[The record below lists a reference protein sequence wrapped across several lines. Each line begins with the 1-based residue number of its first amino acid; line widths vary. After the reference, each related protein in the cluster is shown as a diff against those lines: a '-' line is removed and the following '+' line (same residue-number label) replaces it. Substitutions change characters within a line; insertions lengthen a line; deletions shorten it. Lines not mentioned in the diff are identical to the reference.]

1 MLLLVATLH
10 LSAQTN
16 GTNSPY
22 SRFGLGNLKEASQGF
37 NKGMGG
43 VALGF
48 RDGGLL
54 NKQNP
59 ASYSAID
66 SLAFIFDL
74 GMSLQSSK
82 FKSGGNSVNTL
93 NTSLDYIHAGF
104 RLRSGIG
111 FTFGFMPYT
120 SMGYNFSEKKKL
132 SNDFISGNSREYVN
146 QYLGNG
152 GIHEVFVGLG
162 WNPFADLSI
171 GANIGY
177 IWGGYNQD
185 ITQTFY
191 ENGTEATSSKG
202 LRREIDADISSY
214 KLDFGIQYP
223 IKIGK
228 DNVMTLGATYG
239 LGHSINSP
247 AHYYNY
253 IADGDTTKSTIEKA
267 FEIPM
272 SFGGGISWKHKE
284 QWVVGVDVT
293 HQKWSD
299 CNVPQIINEQFV
311 STNNGYQ
318 DRTRI
323 AMGGEFQPDK
333 YSNKYLRRV
342 QYRLGASYTTPYYKV
357 NGTEGPREFS
367 LSAGVSLPVS
377 KISRS
382 LVNVGLQWIRL
393 SPGNKSLITEN
404 NFVLN
409 VGITFNERWFMK
421 WKIQ

>member
-1 MLLLVATLH
+1 MSNYKRIGCMLLLVATLH

-162 WNPFADLSI
+162 WNP
-171 GANIGY
+171 
-177 IWGGYNQD
+177 
-185 ITQTFY
+185 
-191 ENGTEATSSKG
+191 
-202 LRREIDADISSY
+202 
-214 KLDFGIQYP
+214 
-223 IKIGK
+223 
-228 DNVMTLGATYG
+228 
-239 LGHSINSP
+239 
-247 AHYYNY
+247 
-253 IADGDTTKSTIEKA
+253 
-267 FEIPM
+267 
-272 SFGGGISWKHKE
+272 
-284 QWVVGVDVT
+284 
-293 HQKWSD
+293 
-299 CNVPQIINEQFV
+299 
-311 STNNGYQ
+311 
-318 DRTRI
+318 
-323 AMGGEFQPDK
+323 
-333 YSNKYLRRV
+333 
-342 QYRLGASYTTPYYKV
+342 
-357 NGTEGPREFS
+357 
-367 LSAGVSLPVS
+367 
-377 KISRS
+377 
-382 LVNVGLQWIRL
+382 
-393 SPGNKSLITEN
+393 
-404 NFVLN
+404 
-409 VGITFNERWFMK
+409 
-421 WKIQ
+421 